1 MLRDGRPELAGED
14 TGELDEFA
22 AFLDQEIT
30 KRDEAHS

>member
-1 MLRDGRPELAGED
+1 MLRHGHPELPGED
-14 TGELDEFA
+14 TRELDEYV